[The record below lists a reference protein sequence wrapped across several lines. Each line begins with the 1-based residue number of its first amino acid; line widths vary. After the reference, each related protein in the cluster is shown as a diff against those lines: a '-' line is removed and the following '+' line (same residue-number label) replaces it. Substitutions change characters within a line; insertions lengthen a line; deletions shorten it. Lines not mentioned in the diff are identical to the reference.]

1 VLLDTD
7 ARCEAD
13 DQHFIGYALFSDL
26 DVLGVSSVQNG
37 DGTESINYGEIHY
50 IFRLARR
57 SGLPAESVPMAFHGA
72 DTRLEIPES
81 GKWQDAQP
89 IVTEASEAVL
99 AAARGASPES
109 PAWILPV
116 GAGTNVASAILQA
129 RREGLDLKQRI
140 RIIWLGGHAEDY
152 HKEHNGHYDPWSV
165 YVMGQSGI
173 DMQILL
179 SHPTSLK
186 LNIDKRVEA
195 DLFNTLKG
203 KPSRLRKDG

>member
-1 VLLDTD
+1 MPVSGIDWYPTFLELGGVPTPEQQDIATLNTLTRITNRTRTGG
-7 ARCEAD
+7 AACPEMND
-13 DQHFIGYALFSDL
+13 DR
-26 DVLGVSSVQNG
+26 V
-37 DGTESINYGEIHY
+37 
-50 IFRLARR
+50 
-57 SGLPAESVPMAFHGA
+57 
-72 DTRLEIPES
+72 
-81 GKWQDAQP
+81 QP
-89 IVTEASEAVL
+89 IVTEAVL

-140 RIIWLGGHAEDY
+140 RIIWLGGHAKDY

-165 YVMGQSGI
+165 YVMRQSGI

-186 LNIDKRVEA
+186 LNI
-195 DLFNTLKG
+195 G
-203 KPSRLRKDG
+203 